1 MVRGQWG
8 QRSQAGEAEKRV
20 WERKM
25 STRMQKACNS
35 MHIDGRPCRITKAFI
50 LLQLI
55 PANYEQWHQTRHGL
69 LRAEDFIALSFW
81 SKCNTED
88 KRWSS
93 EQKCREKKRFFK
105 NIAIKKK
112 KLAIEKTAKNC
123 NESTFDTAGHT
134 YSIIKIRKHHHDDSI
149 DRHHG

>member
-1 MVRGQWG
+1 MEDLAGLQRLLFSFNSSQQITSSDIKHGTVFYG
-8 QRSQAGEAEKRV
+8 QR
-20 WERKM
+20 
-25 STRMQKACNS
+25 
-35 MHIDGRPCRITKAFI
+35 I
-50 LLQLI
+50 LLHFPFDQN
-55 PANYEQWHQTRHGL
+55 AT
-69 LRAEDFIALSFW
+69 
-81 SKCNTED
+81 
-88 KRWSS
+88 
-93 EQKCREKKRFFK
+93 QKIKDGVLNRNVEKKKRFFK